1 VTSAVS
7 RSLLGAGGTGLVI
20 VMNHALADEIGG
32 LAILASLVDES
43 PGLPPAGPRAVPFP
57 GPGAGALAVDAWAGR
72 ARRLAHLPA
81 TMRTIGQ
88 GLTDPA
94 LLEVLRDRG
103 SGLGREPLVVHAR
116 RLSPDA
122 CTDIRAGPA
131 PGPEAHRQ
139 FAMARTRSRYDPRDC
154 YPNLRPIARVS
165 AELPLALVDD
175 RPGAG
180 QRLPRS
186 LPCRWSSTRR

>member
-1 VTSAVS
+1 
-7 RSLLGAGGTGLVI
+7 
-20 VMNHALADEIGG
+20 MLADEIGG

-103 SGLGREPLVVHAR
+103 LGLGREPVAVHASRLAPARIRPAR
-116 RLSPDA
+116 R
-122 CTDIRAGPA
+122 IRPA
-131 PGPEAHRQ
+131 PGPHQRRIGAD
-139 FAMARTRSRYDPRDC
+139 DPVKPVFGVGTSAC
-154 YPNLRPIARVS
+154 PRP
-165 AELPLALVDD
+165 
-175 RPGAG
+175 RP
-180 QRLPRS
+180 PRS
-186 LPCRWSSTRR
+186 GC